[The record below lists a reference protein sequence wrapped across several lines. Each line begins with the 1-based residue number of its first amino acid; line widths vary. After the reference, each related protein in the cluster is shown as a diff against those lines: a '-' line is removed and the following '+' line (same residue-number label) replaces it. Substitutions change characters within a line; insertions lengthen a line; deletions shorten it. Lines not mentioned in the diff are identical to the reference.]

1 MSMLKLLENAGCNLK
16 KAGLAAEEAT
26 RKKRLNT
33 GRLRKDIYMKL
44 KNHNE
49 RRMFTL
55 AGVKNLS
62 LGDMHT
68 LLMCCDR
75 TDKYGSLNGVEPF
88 NPDIQKVLDKYSF

>member
-1 MSMLKLLENAGCNLK
+1 MSMLNLLESAGCNLK
-16 KAGLAAEEAT
+16 KVGLVTEE
-26 RKKRLNT
+26 KKHKKHLNT

-88 NPDIQKVLDKYSF
+88 NPDIQKVLDKYSI

>member
-44 KNHNE
+44 K
-49 RRMFTL
+49 T
-55 AGVKNLS
+55 G
-62 LGDMHT
+62 
-68 LLMCCDR
+68 
-75 TDKYGSLNGVEPF
+75 
-88 NPDIQKVLDKYSF
+88 

>member
-1 MSMLKLLENAGCNLK
+1 MSMLNLLESAGCNLK
-16 KAGLAAEEAT
+16 KVGLVTEEEI
-26 RKKRLNT
+26 RKKHLNT

-88 NPDIQKVLDKYSF
+88 NPDIQKVLDKYSI